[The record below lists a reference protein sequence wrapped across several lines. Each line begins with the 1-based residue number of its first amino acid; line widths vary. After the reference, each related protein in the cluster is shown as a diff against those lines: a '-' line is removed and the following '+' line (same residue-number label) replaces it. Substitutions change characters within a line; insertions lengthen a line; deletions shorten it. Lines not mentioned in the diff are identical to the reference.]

1 MLPTSHQLQIYELP
15 LPNTAPGRVEAR
27 LLADAFSE
35 FITASS
41 ALESCYRDLQA
52 EVVQLGSEL
61 TAQNAALEASLRENE
76 QMHLA
81 LAQIVDSMP
90 CGVLVLGTQA
100 EVLRMNA
107 EAARLLSL
115 GSEDMRP
122 STLDAIAAC
131 TGLNLWPFCAIEGES
146 EISLSAGSWA
156 NNPVRWIEVQT
167 RQLSRLHA
175 GAQTILILNDIT
187 AHKQAERDREAGRR
201 ALALA
206 EVAATLAHEIRN
218 PLGSLELFL
227 SLLEEDPARSPEW
240 IEHLRA
246 GLRGLSGTVNNV
258 LSFHGIGF
266 AHLQP
271 LVFGSTIA
279 AAVEFARPLAE
290 QAELRLICNGS
301 RLPGRVLANEATFQ
315 QIILNLVANAVRHTA
330 AGGSITVTLRQQTP
344 TRLMLEVADTGC
356 GIAPEH
362 LGNIF
367 KPGWSGSGDRSGL
380 GLAVCQSI
388 AAQHGTVLQVSSAPG
403 LGTCFSMGVDL
414 I

>member
-15 LPNTAPGRVEAR
+15 LPNTTPSRIEAR

-41 ALESCYRDLQA
+41 ALESSYRDLQT

-61 TAQNAALEASLRENE
+61 AAQNTALEASLHENE

-90 CGVLVLGTQA
+90 CGVLVLGGQA

-107 EAARLLSL
+107 EAMRLLSL
-115 GSEDMRP
+115 SGEDMCP
-122 STLDAIAAC
+122 ATLEVIAAC
-131 TGLNLWPFCAIEGES
+131 TGLDLRPFCAIEGES
-146 EISLSAGSWA
+146 EISLGAGNAA
-156 NNPVRWIEVQT
+156 NNPIRWMELQT
-167 RQLSRLHA
+167 RQLSNSHA
-175 GAQTILILNDIT
+175 GARTILILNDIT
-187 AHKQAERDREAGRR
+187 AHKQAEGDREAGRR

-246 GLRGLSGTVNNV
+246 GVRGLSGTVNNV
-258 LSFHGIGF
+258 LSFNGTGF

-271 LVFGSTIA
+271 LVFGPAIA

-290 QAELRLICNGS
+290 QSELRLICNGS
-301 RLPGRVLANEATFQ
+301 GLPGRVLANEAAFQ

-356 GIAPEH
+356 GIDPEH
-362 LGNIF
+362 LASIF
-367 KPGWSGSGDRSGL
+367 KPGWSGTGDRSGL

-388 AAQHGTVLQVSSAPG
+388 AAQHGTVLQVSSEPG

>member
-15 LPNTAPGRVEAR
+15 LPNAAPGKVEAR

-41 ALESCYRDLQA
+41 ALESSYRDLQA

-61 TAQNAALEASLRENE
+61 AEQNAALEASLHENE

-90 CGVLVLGTQA
+90 CGVLVLGAKT

-115 GSEDMRP
+115 RNEDMHP
-122 STLDAIAAC
+122 ATLEAIAAC
-131 TGLNLWPFCAIEGES
+131 TGLDLRPFCAIEGES
-146 EISLSAGSWA
+146 EISLTAGSRA
-156 NNPVRWIEVQT
+156 DKPIRWMEVQT
-167 RQLSRLHA
+167 CQLSNLRA
-175 GAQTILILNDIT
+175 DARTILILNDIT
-187 AHKQAERDREAGRR
+187 AHKQAEGDREAGRR

-227 SLLEEDPARSPEW
+227 SLLEEDPIRSPEW

-258 LSFHGIGF
+258 LSFHGIGL

-271 LVFGSTIA
+271 LVFGRAIA

-290 QAELRLICNGS
+290 QSELCLICNGS
-301 RLPGRVLANEATFQ
+301 SLPGRVLANEAALQ

-344 TRLMLEVADTGC
+344 TRLMLEVTDTGC

-362 LGNIF
+362 LPNIF
-367 KPGWSGSGDRSGL
+367 KPGWSGTGDRSGL

-388 AAQHGTVLQVSSAPG
+388 AAQHGTILQVSSAPG
-403 LGTCFSMGVDL
+403 LGACFFMGVDL

>member
-15 LPNTAPGRVEAR
+15 LPNTLPSRVEAR

-41 ALESCYRDLQA
+41 ALESSYRDLQA

-61 TAQNAALEASLRENE
+61 AAQNAALEASLHENE

-81 LAQIVDSMP
+81 LAQIVDLMP
-90 CGVLVLGTQA
+90 CGVLVLDAQA
-100 EVLRMNA
+100 KVLRMNA
-107 EAARLLSL
+107 EATRLLSL
-115 GSEDMRP
+115 SGEDMRP
-122 STLDAIAAC
+122 ATLEAIAAC
-131 TGLNLWPFCAIEGES
+131 TGLDLRPFCAIEGES
-146 EISLSAGSWA
+146 EISLGAGSAA
-156 NNPVRWIEVQT
+156 NNPVRWMELQT
-167 RQLSRLHA
+167 RQLSSSHA
-175 GAQTILILNDIT
+175 GARTILILNDIT
-187 AHKQAERDREAGRR
+187 AHKQAEGDREAGRR

-246 GLRGLSGTVNNV
+246 GVRGLSGTVNNV
-258 LSFHGIGF
+258 LSFHGPGF

-271 LVFGSTIA
+271 LEFGPAIA

-290 QAELRLICNGS
+290 QSELRLICNGS
-301 RLPGRVLANEATFQ
+301 GLPGRVLANEAAFQ

-330 AGGSITVTLRQQTP
+330 ASGSITVTLRQQTP

-356 GIAPEH
+356 GIDPEH
-362 LGNIF
+362 LASIF
-367 KPGWSGSGDRSGL
+367 KPGWSGTGDRSGL

-388 AAQHGTVLQVSSAPG
+388 AAQHGTVLQVESAPG

>member
-1 MLPTSHQLQIYELP
+1 MV
-15 LPNTAPGRVEAR
+15 PGKVEAG

-41 ALESCYRDLQA
+41 ALESSYRDLQA
-52 EVVQLGSEL
+52 DVVQLGSEL
-61 TAQNAALEASLRENE
+61 AAQNAALEASLHENE

-90 CGVLVLGTQA
+90 CGVLVLGLQT

-115 GSEDMRP
+115 SDRETH
-122 STLDAIAAC
+122 SVNLEAIASC
-131 TGLNLWPFCAIEGES
+131 TGIDLRPFCTIEGES
-146 EISLSAGSWA
+146 EISLPAAG
-156 NNPVRWIEVQT
+156 NPTNRPVRWMELQT
-167 RQLSRLHA
+167 RRLSGLRE

-187 AHKQAERDREAGRR
+187 AHKQAEGDREAGRR

-206 EVAATLAHEIRN
+206 EVAATMAHEIRN

-227 SLLEEDPARSPEW
+227 SLLEEEPARSPEW

-258 LSFHGIGF
+258 LSFHGIGS

-271 LVFGSTIA
+271 LVFGRAIA

-290 QAELRLICNGS
+290 QAELHLICNGS
-301 RLPGRVLANEATFQ
+301 SLPGRVLANEAAFQ

-330 AGGSITVTLRQQTP
+330 VKGSVTITLRQQTP
-344 TRLMLEVADTGC
+344 ARLMLEVADTGC

-362 LGNIF
+362 LANIF
-367 KPGWSGSGDRSGL
+367 KPGWSGTGDRSGL

-388 AAQHGTVLQVSSAPG
+388 AAQHGTVLQVSSVPG
-403 LGTCFSMGVDL
+403 LGTCFSMEVDL